1 MRFGPTGRAGGDFLS
16 RPATNGNPEAGDFPP
31 PSGAISRL
39 DGSEI
44 LPNLHAVAE
53 IILEIDKV
61 VKRFDGFTAVDGVS
75 LQVRAGETVG
85 LLGVNGA
92 GKTTLMN
99 MILGLITPTAGS
111 IRAFGMDLQTH
122 RLEILQ
128 RANFC
133 TTYATLPGNLK
144 VRSNLEIFARLYSVP
159 QPKQKVA
166 ELLEL
171 LEISRLAEKT
181 TGQLSAGESTRVNL
195 AKALLNDPDL
205 LLLDE
210 PTASLDPDIA
220 DKVRKLV
227 RRVQKERHP
236 AILYTSH
243 NMRDI
248 EEVCD
253 RVLFLH
259 GGKILAEGTPDEIT
273 KHFQEDDLEDVFI
286 KIARGG

>member
-1 MRFGPTGRAGGDFLS
+1 M
-16 RPATNGNPEAGDFPP
+16 
-31 PSGAISRL
+31 
-39 DGSEI
+39 SE
-44 LPNLHAVAE
+44 PV
-53 IILEIDKV
+53 LEVDHV
-61 VKRFDGFTAVDGVS
+61 VKRFDDFTAVDGVC
-75 LQVRAGETVG
+75 LEVKAGEVVG

-99 MILGLITPTAGS
+99 MILGLITPTAGT
-111 IRAFGMDLQTH
+111 IRAFGMDLAKH
-122 RLEILQ
+122 RMEILR

-133 TTYATLPGNLK
+133 TTYAALPGN
-144 VRSNLEIFARLYSVP
+144 VSVHNNLTIFAGLYGVKKA
-159 QPKQKVA
+159 KQKVN
-166 ELLEL
+166 ELLDL
-171 LEISRLAEKT
+171 LEITKLADKP

-195 AKALLNDPDL
+195 AKALLNDPEL

-227 RRVQKERHP
+227 RHVQKERAP

-253 RVLFLH
+253 RILFLH
-259 GGKILAEGTPDEIT
+259 QGKILASGTAEELT
-273 KHFQEDDLEDVFI
+273 RHFQEDDLEDVFI
-286 KIARGG
+286 KIARSGEVETVGSNC

>member
-1 MRFGPTGRAGGDFLS
+1 MPGPLLVIDHIVKRFGP
-16 RPATNGNPEAGDFPP
+16 
-31 PSGAISRL
+31 
-39 DGSEI
+39 
-44 LPNLHAVAE
+44 
-53 IILEIDKV
+53 
-61 VKRFDGFTAVDGVS
+61 FTAVKGVS
-75 LQVRAGETVG
+75 FSVNPGETVG

-111 IRAFGMDLQTH
+111 IHAFGLDLARH
-122 RLEILQ
+122 RIEVLK
-128 RANFC
+128 RTNFC

-144 VRSNLEIFARLYSVP
+144 VRHNLEIFARLYQVP
-159 QPKQKVA
+159 EPKKKVA
-166 ELLEL
+166 ALLEL
-171 LEISRLAEKT
+171 LEIAPLANKP

-227 RRVQKERHP
+227 RRIQHERHP

-253 RVLFLH
+253 RILFLH
-259 GGKILAEGTPDEIT
+259 EGSILAQGTAAEIT
-273 KHFQEDDLEDVFI
+273 SRFAGKDLDEVFI
-286 KIARGG
+286 KIARSEIAELGQSP

>member
-1 MRFGPTGRAGGDFLS
+1 M
-16 RPATNGNPEAGDFPP
+16 ATPKRGDFPAR
-31 PSGAISRL
+31 SGGISRL
-39 DGSEI
+39 DEI
-44 LPNLHAVAE
+44 EIPPSLHGVPDV
-53 IILEIDKV
+53 ILEIDKV

-99 MILGLITPTAGS
+99 MILGLTTPTSGT
-111 IRAFGMDLQTH
+111 IRAFGMDLQKH

-144 VRSNLEIFARLYSVP
+144 VRHNLEIFARLYSVP
-159 QPKQKVA
+159 KPKQKVA
-166 ELLEL
+166 ELLDL
-171 LEISRLAEKT
+171 LEISKLAEKT

-227 RRVQKERHP
+227 LRVQRERHP

-259 GGKILAEGTPDEIT
+259 GGTILAAGTPDEIT
-273 KHFQEDDLEDVFI
+273 RHFQEDDLEDVFI

>member
-1 MRFGPTGRAGGDFLS
+1 VSEVLLS
-16 RPATNGNPEAGDFPP
+16 
-31 PSGAISRL
+31 IQQ
-39 DGSEI
+39 I
-44 LPNLHAVAE
+44 
-53 IILEIDKV
+53 
-61 VKRFDGFTAVDGVS
+61 VKRFGEFSAVDGVT
-75 LQVRAGETVG
+75 LQVNAGETVG
-85 LLGVNGA
+85 LLGINGA

-99 MILGLITPTAGS
+99 MILGLITPSGGS
-111 IRAFGMDLQTH
+111 IHAFGLDLAKH
-122 RLEILQ
+122 RIAILE
-128 RANFC
+128 RTNFC

-144 VRSNLEIFARLYSVP
+144 VHHNLEIFARLYQVKH
-159 QPKQKVA
+159 PKQKVA

-171 LEISRLAEKT
+171 LEISALADKV

-195 AKALLNDPDL
+195 AKALLNDPEL

-227 RRVQKERHP
+227 RRIQSERHP

-259 GGKILAEGTPDEIT
+259 EGSILAEGTAGQIT
-273 KHFQEDDLEDVFI
+273 KQFDGKDLDEVFI
-286 KIARGG
+286 KIARDEVNETHHPALRK

>member
-1 MRFGPTGRAGGDFLS
+1 MPEPEIGTLHNPLDLSGFPAIFLPVNS
-16 RPATNGNPEAGDFPP
+16 PLLQID
-31 PSGAISRL
+31 AI
-39 DGSEI
+39 
-44 LPNLHAVAE
+44 
-53 IILEIDKV
+53 
-61 VKRFDGFTAVDGVS
+61 VKRFGEFTAVKGVT
-75 LQVRAGETVG
+75 LHVTAGETVG

-99 MILGLITPTAGS
+99 MILGLITPTEGS
-111 IRAFGMDLQTH
+111 IHVFGMDLARH
-122 RLEILQ
+122 RIEIL
-128 RANFC
+128 RRTNFC

-144 VRSNLEIFARLYSVP
+144 VRNNLEIFARLYGVR

-171 LEISRLAEKT
+171 LEIERLRDKV

-195 AKALLNDPDL
+195 AKSLLNDPEL

-227 RRVQKERHP
+227 LRIQKDRRP

-259 GGKILAEGTPDEIT
+259 EGSILAEGTAAEIT
-273 KHFQEDDLEDVFI
+273 SRFAGKDLDEVFI
-286 KIARGG
+286 KIARNELEGLRT

>member
-1 MRFGPTGRAGGDFLS
+1 MDAPLLTVDR
-16 RPATNGNPEAGDFPP
+16 
-31 PSGAISRL
+31 I
-39 DGSEI
+39 
-44 LPNLHAVAE
+44 
-53 IILEIDKV
+53 
-61 VKRFDGFTAVDGVS
+61 VKRFGSFTAVDGVS
-75 LQVRAGETVG
+75 LEVRGGETVG

-99 MILGLITPTAGS
+99 MILGLITPSEGS
-111 IRAFGMDLQTH
+111 IRSFGLELERH
-122 RLEILQ
+122 RLEILA
-128 RANFC
+128 RTNFC

-144 VRSNLEIFARLYSVP
+144 VHHNLEIFARLYGV
-159 QPKQKVA
+159 KHAREKVA

-171 LEISRLAEKT
+171 LEITRLADKI

-227 RRVQKERHP
+227 RHVQRSRHP

-253 RVLFLH
+253 RILFLH
-259 GGKILAEGTPDEIT
+259 QGRILAEGTADEIT
-273 KHFQEDDLEDVFI
+273 RRFEGRNLDEVFI
-286 KIARGG
+286 KIARSEIEALQS